1 MPRKTV
7 EEKIALIDAKIQK
20 KKAELEALE
29 SQKRR
34 LEHPIT
40 PKILVEKAKEA
51 GMSLEDIAEKLGIEV

>member
-29 SQKRR
+29 SQKHR

-40 PKILVEKAKEA
+40 PKILAEKAKEA
-51 GMSLEDIAEKLGIEV
+51 GMSLEDIAEKLGIEI